1 MSDKNLVRFGVSIS
15 AGLLEKFDALIRD
28 KEYTNRSEAIR
39 DLIRDKL
46 VEAAWERGDD
56 DLLLM
61 GAITIVY
68 DHQTRDIGDRLTAKA
83 HDHHAL
89 IISSMH
95 VHLTHASCMEV
106 ILVKGPGSEIRSFA
120 DSIISVRGVQHGKLV
135 ITSPIE
141 DELEHSHDHD

>member
-1 MSDKNLVRFGVSIS
+1 MSDKNLVRFGISIS

-46 VEAAWERGDD
+46 VDAAWKSGDG
-56 DLLLM
+56 LLLM

-68 DHQTRDIGDRLTAKA
+68 DHKIRDIGERLTAKA

-135 ITSPIE
+135 ITSPVE
-141 DELEHSHDHD
+141 DELEHSHDHG